1 MVDQQHGQIA
11 VSQEVSSHAETANK
25 LIRYAVW
32 DRTTRLFHW
41 INFVCIVALATF
53 GLAILN
59 DQALGVSSDGKIV
72 LKTLHVYV
80 GYVFA
85 FNLASRL
92 VWGFI
97 GGPYSRWKR
106 VLPVGGR
113 FFAELREHLS
123 GLRSGRAPSYLGHN
137 PLGRLMVTLLLL
149 IMLTQAT
156 TGLVL
161 AGTDL
166 YKAPFGRFFAEWVTR
181 GDPDKLLQL
190 APGSKEYVNQEA
202 YDEMRSFRSPI
213 AATHLYAFYGLMA
226 AVFLHISGVVLSELR
241 ERNGL
246 TSAMITGE
254 KVLSSPP
261 VDDQTAQ
268 SPKRPES

>member
-1 MVDQQHGQIA
+1 
-11 VSQEVSSHAETANK
+11 VSQEVSNHAETTNK
-25 LIRYAVW
+25 LVRYAVW

-41 INFVCIVALATF
+41 INFVCIVALAIL

-59 DQALGVSSDGKIV
+59 DQALVVSSDGNFV

-85 FNLASRL
+85 LNLAWRL
-92 VWGFI
+92 IWGFI
-97 GGPYSRWKR
+97 GGPYARWKR
-106 VLPVGGR
+106 LLPVGGR
-113 FFAELREHLS
+113 FSSALREHLR
-123 GLRSGRAPSYLGHN
+123 GLRCGRAPSYLGHN

-149 IMLTQAT
+149 IMVTQAT

-166 YKAPFGRFFAEWVTR
+166 YKAPFGRFIAAWVTR
-181 GDPDKLLQL
+181 GDPDKLAHL
-190 APGSKEYVNQEA
+190 APGSKEHVDLEA
-202 YDEMRSFRSPI
+202 YDEMRNFRSPV
-213 AATHLYAFYGLMA
+213 AATHLYGFYVLMA
-226 AVFLHISGVVLSELR
+226 AVFLHISGVVVSEIR
-241 ERNGL
+241 ERHGL

-268 SPKRPES
+268 SLKRPES